1 MDNLRNNRTGRLAGA
16 AALAR
21 MAFWFLAAFM
31 LCALAAASLAARP
44 DDVPSASAGL
54 GPCTADFIVSDAAG
68 KPIYNA
74 KVHVKFKYGFM
85 SKSDTEL
92 DVGTNS
98 DGKARFEG
106 LPTKLKKPPMEFTIQ
121 SGDANKSVTNDPMAN
136 CHPTFSVALGK

>member
-1 MDNLRNNRTGRLAGA
+1 MNNLHNKPAGRRAGSPPLASTALWMLAAVLLCGA
-16 AALAR
+16 AA
-21 MAFWFLAAFM
+21 
-31 LCALAAASLAARP
+31 ALVARP

-54 GPCTADFIVSDAAG
+54 GPCTADFIVTDAAS

-74 KVHVKFKYGFM
+74 KIHVKFKYGFM

-106 LPTKLKKPPMEFTIQ
+106 LPTKLKKPPMEFTIKN
-121 SGDANKSVTNDPMAN
+121 GDANKSVTNDPMAN
-136 CHPTFSVALGK
+136 CHPTFTVALGK